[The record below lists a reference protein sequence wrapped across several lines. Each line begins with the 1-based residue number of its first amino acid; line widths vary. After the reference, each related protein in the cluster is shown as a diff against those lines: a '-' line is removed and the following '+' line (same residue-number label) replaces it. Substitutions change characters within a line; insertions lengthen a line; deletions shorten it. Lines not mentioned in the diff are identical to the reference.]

1 MEHCWW
7 TNTLLMPFSLLFLK
21 LRVSDP
27 QMLLLQQQRLVISSS
42 RTILM
47 ASKHLLKPTPST
59 LPLKLNL
66 SSPGIISA
74 FPLKPNSRILP
85 ISLKTFAL
93 PYTSHSKVPG
103 PGLPSLLIYMCVWTR
118 ALFCFLELLI
128 EHYFIFWFS
137 LVLEVYSEN
146 PEDTSNSSARLN
158 VLKKK
163 LEVIGFD
170 TQMLK
175 TGQYSHLT
183 CPTVYVSKFYLFF
196 AAMFVVGWGL

>member
-1 MEHCWW
+1 
-7 TNTLLMPFSLLFLK
+7 MPFSPLFLK

-103 PGLPSLLIYMCVWTR
+103 PGLPSLLIYVCVNARLVLFFGIAYWT
-118 ALFCFLELLI
+118 L
-128 EHYFIFWFS
+128 FIFWFS

-170 TQMLK
+170 TRMLK
-175 TGQYSHLT
+175 IGHYSHLT
-183 CPTVYVSKFYLFF
+183 CPTV
-196 AAMFVVGWGL
+196 